1 MLKNLN
7 IGDTFTE
14 GDCTYKVLEIVPE
27 GYIAKMIKG
36 MDDNDIPE
44 VKEEVKEAEEVKPS
58 YSKTQI
64 NRMPNAEL
72 EKLCKELGLPIGT
85 GTEMKRA
92 IINKL
97 EL

>member
-14 GDCTYKVLEIVPE
+14 GDCVYEVLEIVPE

-44 VKEEVKEAEEVKPS
+44 VKQEVKEEEVKPS

-72 EKLCKELGLPIGT
+72 EKLCKELGLSVGT